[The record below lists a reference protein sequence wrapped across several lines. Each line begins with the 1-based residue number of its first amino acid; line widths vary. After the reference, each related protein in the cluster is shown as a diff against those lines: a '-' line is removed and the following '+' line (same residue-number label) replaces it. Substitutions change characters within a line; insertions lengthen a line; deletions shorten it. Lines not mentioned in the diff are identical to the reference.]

1 MRGEVYLVGAGPGD
15 PGLLTVKGK
24 RLLESADVV
33 VYDRLIENSL
43 LNHISEG
50 CETVYA
56 GKKPQEHKLTQ
67 DEINEIL
74 VEEAE
79 ERKKVVRLKGGD
91 PFLFGRGG
99 EEAEY
104 LKEKE
109 VSFEVVPGI
118 TSALGVPAYA
128 GIPATSRDVSSS
140 VAIITGHEDPDKEE
154 SSHDWSSL
162 AKGPETLIF
171 LMGVK
176 NLPRIQ
182 KKLLENGKSGDT
194 PAAMIE
200 RGTMPEQRALYST
213 LDELADEA
221 EKEKIS
227 PPAVIIVGEVVD
239 KKLCWR
245 SELPLAGL
253 RILNTRPKEQ
263 ARPLTEM
270 LEDEGAVVREVPAIN
285 IAPPEDH
292 SGLDEAIESL
302 TSYDWIVFTSTNGV
316 RYFFERLWGL
326 NHDIRSLEGVK
337 FATIGS
343 KTAEELESRG
353 LCVDHVPEEYRAE
366 KLLEDLKEELDEKK
380 RLLLPRTTRAREL
393 LKDGL
398 EKEGHEVDEVET
410 YRTLSTELPEDVERD
425 IEDGIY
431 NMITFTS
438 SSTVENFIEM
448 IEDKRCLEDMIVA
461 AIGPITAET
470 ARKNGLEVDIVASEY
485 DIEGLYDAIIEYA
498 EEKRC

>member
-24 RLLESADVV
+24 RSLESADIV

-56 GKKPQEHKLTQ
+56 GKRPEEHKLTQ
-67 DEINEIL
+67 DEINQIL
-74 VEEAE
+74 VEKAE
-79 ERKKVVRLKGGD
+79 EGKKVVRLKGGD

-171 LMGVK
+171 LMGVN

-182 KKLLENGKSGDT
+182 QKLLENGKSEDT

-213 LDELADEA
+213 LGELAKEA

-245 SELPLAGL
+245 SELPLADL

-263 ARPLTEM
+263 ARGLTEM
-270 LEDEGAVVREVPAIN
+270 LEGEGAVVREVPAIK

-292 SGLDEAIESL
+292 SRLDEAIESL
-302 TSYDWIVFTSTNGV
+302 TSYDWIVFTSSNGV
-316 RYFFERLWGL
+316 RYFFERLRKS
-326 NHDIRSLEGVK
+326 NHDIRSLNGIK
-337 FATIGS
+337 LATIGS
-343 KTAEELESRG
+343 KTAEELERRG
-353 LCVDHVPEEYRAE
+353 LCVDHVPEEYKAE
-366 KLLEDLKEELDEKK
+366 KLLKDLKEELDEKK
-380 RLLLPRTTRAREL
+380 RLLLPRTPRARDL

-398 EKEGHEVDEVET
+398 EEEGHEVDEVET
-410 YRTLSTELPEDVERD
+410 YRTLSTELPEDAERD

-470 ARKNGLEVDIVASEY
+470 ARRNGLEVDIVASEY
-485 DIEGLYDAIIEYA
+485 DIEGLYEAIIEYGDD
-498 EEKRC
+498 KRC

>member
-270 LEDEGAVVREVPAIN
+270 LEGEGAVVREVPAIN

-470 ARKNGLEVDIVASEY
+470 ARKNGLEVDIVASDY